1 MPNKEKQEIG
11 IPAAYLELFNSDVD
25 WDDDTE
31 PQSELNDR
39 ERYWPR
45 GKMLGGAS
53 ATNAMGENQ
62 ALALE
67 PPVALVAVSRAD
79 AASSSS
85 R

>member
-1 MPNKEKQEIG
+1 MPNNEKQEIG
-11 IPAAYLELFNSDVD
+11 IPAAYL
-25 WDDDTE
+25 
-31 PQSELNDR
+31 ELNDR

-45 GKMLGGAS
+45 GKMLGGQAQP
-53 ATNAMGENQ
+53 MRWGENQ